1 MLIQATASISEWL
14 GISKFLP
21 PLGSVIVSN
30 VRGQQEFAY
39 LAGAKLT
46 EVYPVSVLS
55 AGTALNIT
63 LYSYH
68 EEVFFGLVG
77 CKNELPDL
85 DQLSRHVEAACEILS
100 NDILENAKQHSVLI
114 SSR

>member
-1 MLIQATASISEWL
+1 M
-14 GISKFLP
+14 
-21 PLGSVIVSN
+21 
-30 VRGQQEFAY
+30 RGQQEFAY

-68 EEVFFGLVG
+68 EKVFFGLVG

-85 DQLSRHVEAACEILS
+85 DMLSRHVEAACDILSDEIL
-100 NDILENAKQHSVLI
+100 DNAKQQSVLI